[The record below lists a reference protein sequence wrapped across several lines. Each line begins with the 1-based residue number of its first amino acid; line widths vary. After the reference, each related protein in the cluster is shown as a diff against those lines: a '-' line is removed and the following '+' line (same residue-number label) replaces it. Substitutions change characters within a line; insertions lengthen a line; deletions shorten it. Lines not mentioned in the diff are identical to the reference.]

1 MRWKNE
7 SVRPFI
13 IDTLTAMEI
22 ASDAYDEGY
31 INWNVYQ
38 KVLDRINTK
47 KNGSGMFE
55 QNEVM
60 INYERQLSQY
70 LNLRLNDRRFK
81 IPSENDDK

>member
-1 MRWKNE
+1 MRWKDE
-7 SVRPFI
+7 SVRPII
-13 IDTLTAMEI
+13 IDTLSAMEI
-22 ASDAYDEGY
+22 ACDAYYEGY

-60 INYERQLSQY
+60 INYERHLSHY
-70 LNLRLNDRRFK
+70 LELRNNKFELTDEERY
-81 IPSENDDK
+81 D